1 MDSLLC
7 DVFPMNF
14 EEKDVIGCNI
24 PLDVKGLE
32 G

>member
-1 MDSLLC
+1 MDFLLC
-7 DVFPMNF
+7 EVFQMNL
-14 EEKDVIGCNI
+14 EEKVITACNI